1 MKKYI
6 AEFIGTFILVF
17 IGAGAAAIGSDA
29 IGLLGIAIAFGF
41 ALIAAAYSIGPIS
54 GAHINPAATLGML
67 VAGRI
72 NGKDAIRYIISQFFG
87 AIVAAA
93 ILAVI
98 AKGKLSGY
106 DIEIYGLGQNGYGP
120 EYMGGYSLLA
130 AMIFEL
136 IATFIFILVILES
149 TQEGVPRQIAGF
161 AIGIT
166 LAAAIILGIQITGGS
181 LNPAR
186 SFGPALIVGGEAL
199 SQVWLFLIFPSIGG
213 VLAGLFYRFIN
224 VSTTARVTPQE

>member
-1 MKKYI
+1 
-6 AEFIGTFILVF
+6 
-17 IGAGAAAIGSDA
+17 
-29 IGLLGIAIAFGF
+29 
-41 ALIAAAYSIGPIS
+41 
-54 GAHINPAATLGML
+54 ML

-120 EYMGGYSLLA
+120 EYMGGYRLLA

-149 TQEGVPRQIAGF
+149 TQEGVPRQIAGL

-166 LAAAIILGIQITGGS
+166 LTAAIILGIQITGGS
-181 LNPAR
+181 LN
-186 SFGPALIVGGEAL
+186 
-199 SQVWLFLIFPSIGG
+199 
-213 VLAGLFYRFIN
+213 N
-224 VSTTARVTPQE
+224 